1 MECLGIIAVIA
12 IYALFSYGLS
22 AFRESSGSIA
32 HEALPDLSKGI
43 RVKCTF
49 EDISDSDDTQKLSVA
64 RVTVSANVMVA
75 QNNQPVE
82 WVVAVVDVT
91 DGEDSPQPVICEIN
105 ECADE
110 NACFEFRQDSIVPYI
125 LSEVSDMPL
134 TGIPLFALRGPK
146 RGVRSLK
153 IIVNVIDRHNRSR
166 CFASGSCIIKHTQT
180 TVGYSEWKEHTQKQ
194 EACIATLALAMAAAD
209 GRVSKRETTIISK
222 FFSDRYSR
230 SKDSTEHKQRATK
243 SLHDALSKL
252 QDGSNSKLLID
263 EYCSSLNSEN
273 DIDTIHEAYSLCA
286 KVASADEK
294 LDQREES
301 ALSYIAQKL
310 TINKD
315 FIKEVHDREFS
326 IMHYDHRTNTTDEQV
341 LQMPTGLTVE
351 DKLSWLKKEYS
362 MWYPRQSH
370 AEAEIAK
377 EANDR
382 VDIIMKLITKLEGAS
397 DG

>member
-1 MECLGIIAVIA
+1 MECMIIFGIAFV
-12 IYALFSYGLS
+12 ALIVYGFTLS
-22 AFRESSGSIA
+22 NDSTTSIA
-32 HEALPDLSKGI
+32 REAIPDLSKGI

-64 RVTVSANVMVA
+64 RVTVSANFTVA
-75 QNNQPVE
+75 QYDQPVE

-91 DGEDSPQPVICEIN
+91 DGEDSPQPVICEIS

-110 NACFEFRQDSIVPYI
+110 NACYEFRQEAIVPYI
-125 LSEVSDMPL
+125 LSQVSDMPI

-146 RGVRSLK
+146 RGRRSLK
-153 IIVNVIDRHNRSR
+153 VIVNVIDRHNRSR
-166 CFASGSCIIKHTQT
+166 CFSSGSCVIKHTQT

-194 EACIATLALAMAAAD
+194 ESCIATLALAMAAAD
-209 GRVSKRETTIISK
+209 GRVSKRETKIINK

-230 SKDSTEHKQRATK
+230 SKNSRERKTRVTK
-243 SLHDALSKL
+243 SLHDALSQL

-263 EYCSSLNSEN
+263 EYCSSLSSEN
-273 DIDTIHEAYSLCA
+273 DLDTIHEAYALCA

-301 ALSYIAQKL
+301 ALSYIARKL

-315 FIKEVHDREFS
+315 FIKEVHDREFR
-326 IMHYDHRTNTTDEQV
+326 IMHYNHRTNTSDEQV

-362 MWYPRQSH
+362 TWYPRQSH
-370 AEAEIAK
+370 ADAETAK

-382 VDIIMKLITKLEGAS
+382 VDIIMKLITKLEGS
-397 DG
+397 GDG